1 VGACGNLPPELAE
14 KVLADGDADF
24 VAFGRPLT
32 ADPEIGRKL
41 REGRPADVRPSTR
54 CNQLCTGNA
63 FFGKALGCA
72 VNPEVGF
79 EGTRKIERADKPKQ
93 IAIIGAGPAGLE
105 AARVA
110 ALRGHTVE
118 VFDKNRYLGGVLW
131 PAATPVFKRAVL
143 PAASVRNL
151 ENPPLALVPVSTN
164 GEALQALFER

>member
-1 VGACGNLPPELAE
+1 
-14 KVLADGDADF
+14 
-24 VAFGRPLT
+24 
-32 ADPEIGRKL
+32 
-41 REGRPADVRPSTR
+41 
-54 CNQLCTGNA
+54 
-63 FFGKALGCA
+63 
-72 VNPEVGF
+72 
-79 EGTRKIERADKPKQ
+79 
-93 IAIIGAGPAGLE
+93 IIGAGPAGLE